1 MLHLDEIGFSMPVY
15 DYKALDDHA
24 KTIAGIVDADSRQ
37 GARQKLQGRGLFPV
51 MIRKSRDTQTKGPSR
66 RIAWRNPFTRIRP
79 AEVGMMTRQLATL
92 LGAGFPLVTALESVI
107 TQTDSARLK
116 TVLAQLRE
124 KIVEGQSMAD
134 ALQAYPHIFT
144 SVYTNMVRAG
154 ETSGTLE
161 LVMERLADIS
171 EKQEAMKSRIRAA
184 LTYPIL
190 MLLIGSAILFFLMT
204 HVVPNITGIFAE
216 MQHTLPA
223 PTRVLIGISDF
234 MQHYALLILLVLPL
248 LLIGARQLLKNE
260 KGGRLFDRALFTLP
274 VISGIMK
281 KLAAARFAHMLA
293 SLIENGIPMLAA
305 LKVVK
310 GISGNRLF
318 GETIDKATEDVS
330 KGQGL
335 ARSLRG
341 VNLIPPLAV
350 QMIEVGEQ
358 SGSLEKMLYKIADFY
373 ERQLENQLLGL
384 TSLMEPLMIVVMGLI
399 IGFIVL
405 SICLPIF
412 EMNQLVI

>member
-1 MLHLDEIGFSMPVY
+1 MPVY
-15 DYKALDDHA
+15 DYKALDGHA
-24 KTIAGIVDADSRQ
+24 KSVAGIIDADSRQ
-37 GARQKLQGRGLFPV
+37 GARQKLQGRGLFPTTIV
-51 MIRKSRDTQTKGPSR
+51 ESRETQAEKSPLRLKLG
-66 RIAWRNPFTRIRP
+66 NPFTRIRP
-79 AEVGMMTRQLATL
+79 GEVGMMTRQLATL
-92 LGAGFPLVTALESVI
+92 LGAGFPLVSALESVI
-107 TQTDSARLK
+107 TQTDSARLQ

-124 KIVEGQSMAD
+124 KIVEGQSMAE
-134 ALQAYPHIFT
+134 ALQAYPHIF
-144 SVYTNMVRAG
+144 SGVYTNMIRAG

-184 LTYPIL
+184 LTYPVL
-190 MLLIGSAILFFLMT
+190 MLIIGSAILFFLMT

-216 MQHTLPA
+216 MEQTLPT
-223 PTRVLIGISDF
+223 PTRILIQISD
-234 MQHYALLILLVLPL
+234 LLRDYVIVILLALPL
-248 LLIGARQLLKNE
+248 LVVAIRQLLRTE

-274 VISGIMK
+274 VISSIMK
-281 KLAAARFAHMLA
+281 KLAAARFAHMLG
-293 SLIENGIPMLAA
+293 SLIENGIPMLGA
-305 LKVVK
+305 LKVVR
-310 GISGNRLF
+310 GISANRLF
-318 GETIDKATEDVS
+318 AETIDKAAEDVS

-335 ARSLRG
+335 ARSLKG
-341 VNLIPPLAV
+341 IDLLPPLAV

-358 SGSLEKMLYKIADFY
+358 SGALEKMLYKIADFY

>member
-1 MLHLDEIGFSMPVY
+1 
-15 DYKALDDHA
+15 
-24 KTIAGIVDADSRQ
+24 
-37 GARQKLQGRGLFPV
+37 
-51 MIRKSRDTQTKGPSR
+51 
-66 RIAWRNPFTRIRP
+66 
-79 AEVGMMTRQLATL
+79 MMTRQLATL
-92 LGAGFPLVTALESVI
+92 LGAGFPLVSALESVI
-107 TQTDSARLK
+107 TQTDSARLQ

-124 KIVEGQSMAD
+124 KIVEGQSMAE
-134 ALQAYPHIFT
+134 ALQAYPHIF
-144 SVYTNMVRAG
+144 SGVYTNMIRAG

-184 LTYPIL
+184 LTYPVL
-190 MLLIGSAILFFLMT
+190 MLIIGSAILFFLMT

-216 MQHTLPA
+216 MEQTLPT
-223 PTRVLIGISDF
+223 PTRILIQISD
-234 MQHYALLILLVLPL
+234 LLRDYVIVILLALPL
-248 LLIGARQLLKNE
+248 LFLAIRQLLRTE

-274 VISGIMK
+274 VISSIMK
-281 KLAAARFAHMLA
+281 KLAAARFAHMLG
-293 SLIENGIPMLAA
+293 SLIENGIPMLGA
-305 LKVVK
+305 LKVVR
-310 GISGNRLF
+310 GISANRLF
-318 GETIDKATEDVS
+318 AETIDKAAEDVS

-335 ARSLRG
+335 ARSLKG
-341 VNLIPPLAV
+341 IDLMPPLAV

-358 SGSLEKMLYKIADFY
+358 SGALEKMLYKIADFY

>member
-1 MLHLDEIGFSMPVY
+1 MS
-15 DYKALDDHA
+15 ALA
-24 KTIAGIVDADSRQ
+24 
-37 GARQKLQGRGLFPV
+37 
-51 MIRKSRDTQTKGPSR
+51 
-66 RIAWRNPFTRIRP
+66 
-79 AEVGMMTRQLATL
+79 
-92 LGAGFPLVTALESVI
+92 SVI

-134 ALQAYPHIFT
+134 ALQAYPHIF
-144 SVYTNMVRAG
+144 SGVYTNMIRAG

-184 LTYPIL
+184 LTYPVL
-190 MLLIGSAILFFLMT
+190 MLILGSAILFFLMT
-204 HVVPNITGIFAE
+204 YVVPNITGIFAE
-216 MQHTLPA
+216 MEHTLPT
-223 PTRVLIGISDF
+223 PTRILIQISDLLRDYF
-234 MQHYALLILLVLPL
+234 IVIFIALL
-248 LLIGARQLLKNE
+248 LLIIAARQLFKTK
-260 KGGRLFDRALFTLP
+260 KGGRFFDRALFTIP
-274 VISGIMK
+274 VIRGIMR
-281 KLAAARFAHMLA
+281 KLVAARFAHMLG
-293 SLIENGIPMLAA
+293 SLTENGIPMLAA
-305 LKVVK
+305 LKVVR

-318 GETIDKATEDVS
+318 AETIDKAAEDVS

-335 ARSLRG
+335 AQSLRG
-341 VNLIPPLAV
+341 VELMPPLAV

-358 SGSLEKMLYKIADFY
+358 SGALEKMLYKIADFY

-384 TSLMEPLMIVVMGLI
+384 TALMEPLMIVVMGLI

>member
-1 MLHLDEIGFSMPVY
+1 MPVY
-15 DYKALDDHA
+15 DYRALDDHA
-24 KTIAGIVDADSRQ
+24 KSVAGIIDADSRQ

-51 MIRKSRDTQTKGPSR
+51 AIKESRESKAQGAAKR
-66 RIAWRNPFTRIRP
+66 FAWHNPFLRIRP

-124 KIVEGQSMAD
+124 RIVEGQSMAD
-134 ALQAYPHIFT
+134 ALQTYPQIFP

-154 ETSGTLE
+154 EASGTLE

-184 LTYPIL
+184 LTYPVL

-204 HVVPNITGIFAE
+204 YVVPNITGIFAE
-216 MQHTLPA
+216 MQRTLPA
-223 PTRVLIGISDF
+223 PTRVLIGISGF
-234 MQHYALLILLVLPL
+234 MQNYAFIILLVLPL
-248 LLIGARQLLKNE
+248 LFIGVHQLLKTE

-274 VISGIMK
+274 VISDIMK
-281 KLAAARFAHMLA
+281 KLVAARFAHMLA
-293 SLIENGIPMLAA
+293 SLIENGIPVLAA

-318 GETIDKATEDVS
+318 GETIDKTIEDVS

-335 ARSLRG
+335 AHSLKG
-341 VNLIPPLAV
+341 VKLMPPLAV

-358 SGSLEKMLYKIADFY
+358 SGALEKMLYKIADFY

>member
-1 MLHLDEIGFSMPVY
+1 MPVY
-15 DYKALDDHA
+15 DYKALDSHA
-24 KTIAGIVDADSRQ
+24 KTVAGIVDADSRQ
-37 GARQKLQGRGLFPV
+37 AARQKLQGRGLFPV
-51 MIRKSRDTQTKGPSR
+51 AIKASGDSQPSER
-66 RIAWRNPFTRIRP
+66 SQRIHWTNPFTRIRP

-92 LGAGFPLVTALESVI
+92 LGAGFPLVSALASVI

-134 ALQAYPHIFT
+134 ALQAYPHIF
-144 SVYTNMVRAG
+144 SGVYTNMIRAG

-184 LTYPIL
+184 LTYPVL
-190 MLLIGSAILFFLMT
+190 MLILGSAILFFLMT
-204 HVVPNITGIFAE
+204 YVVPNITGIFAE
-216 MQHTLPA
+216 MEHTLPT
-223 PTRVLIGISDF
+223 PTRILIQISDLLRDYF
-234 MQHYALLILLVLPL
+234 IVIFIALL
-248 LLIGARQLLKNE
+248 LLIIAARQLFKTK
-260 KGGRLFDRALFTLP
+260 KGGRFFDRALFTIP
-274 VISGIMK
+274 VIRGIMR
-281 KLAAARFAHMLA
+281 KLVAARFAHMLG
-293 SLIENGIPMLAA
+293 SLTENGIPMLAA
-305 LKVVK
+305 LKVVR

-318 GETIDKATEDVS
+318 AETIDKAAEDVS

-335 ARSLRG
+335 AQSLRG
-341 VNLIPPLAV
+341 VDLMPPLAV

-358 SGSLEKMLYKIADFY
+358 SGALEKMLYKIADFY

-384 TSLMEPLMIVVMGLI
+384 TALMEPLMIVVMGLI

>member
-1 MLHLDEIGFSMPVY
+1 MPVY
-15 DYKALDDHA
+15 DYKALDGHA
-24 KTIAGIVDADSRQ
+24 KSVAGIIDADSRQ
-37 GARQKLQGRGLFPV
+37 GARQKLQGRGLFPTTIV
-51 MIRKSRDTQTKGPSR
+51 ESRETQAEKGPLR
-66 RIAWRNPFTRIRP
+66 LKLGNPFTRIRP
-79 AEVGMMTRQLATL
+79 GEVGMMTRQLATL
-92 LGAGFPLVTALESVI
+92 LGAGFPLVSALESVI
-107 TQTDSARLK
+107 TQTDSARLQ

-124 KIVEGQSMAD
+124 KIVEGQSMAE
-134 ALQAYPHIFT
+134 ALQAYPHIF
-144 SVYTNMVRAG
+144 SGVYTNMIRAG

-184 LTYPIL
+184 LTYPVL
-190 MLLIGSAILFFLMT
+190 MLIIGSAILFFLMT

-216 MQHTLPA
+216 MEQTLPT
-223 PTRVLIGISDF
+223 PTRILIQISD
-234 MQHYALLILLVLPL
+234 LLRDYVIVILLALPL
-248 LLIGARQLLKNE
+248 LFLAIRQLLRTE

-274 VISGIMK
+274 VISSIMK
-281 KLAAARFAHMLA
+281 KLAAARFAHMLG
-293 SLIENGIPMLAA
+293 SLIENGIPMLGA
-305 LKVVK
+305 LKVVR
-310 GISGNRLF
+310 GISANRLF
-318 GETIDKATEDVS
+318 AETIDKAAEDVS

-335 ARSLRG
+335 ARSLKG
-341 VNLIPPLAV
+341 IDLLPPLAV

-358 SGSLEKMLYKIADFY
+358 SGALEKMLYKIADFY

>member
-1 MLHLDEIGFSMPVY
+1 MPVY
-15 DYKALDDHA
+15 DYKALDGQA
-24 KTIAGIVDADSRQ
+24 KSVAGIIDADSRQ
-37 GARQKLQGRGLFPV
+37 GARQKLQGRGLFPTTIV
-51 MIRKSRDTQTKGPSR
+51 ESRETRAVQSPLRLKLG
-66 RIAWRNPFTRIRP
+66 NPFTRIRP
-79 AEVGMMTRQLATL
+79 GEVGMMTRQLATL
-92 LGAGFPLVTALESVI
+92 LGAGFPLVSALESVI
-107 TQTDSARLK
+107 TQTDSARLQ

-124 KIVEGQSMAD
+124 KIVEGQSMAE
-134 ALQAYPHIFT
+134 ALQAYPHIF
-144 SVYTNMVRAG
+144 SGVYTNMIRAG

-184 LTYPIL
+184 LTYPVL
-190 MLLIGSAILFFLMT
+190 MLIIGSAILFFLMT

-216 MQHTLPA
+216 MEQTLPT
-223 PTRVLIGISDF
+223 PTRILIQISD
-234 MQHYALLILLVLPL
+234 LLRDYVIVILLALPL
-248 LLIGARQLLKNE
+248 LFLAIRQLLRTE

-274 VISGIMK
+274 VISSIMK
-281 KLAAARFAHMLA
+281 KLAAARFAHMLG
-293 SLIENGIPMLAA
+293 SLIENGIPMLGA
-305 LKVVK
+305 LKVVR
-310 GISGNRLF
+310 GISANRLF
-318 GETIDKATEDVS
+318 AETIDKAAEDVS

-335 ARSLRG
+335 ARSLKG
-341 VNLIPPLAV
+341 IDLLPPLAV

-358 SGSLEKMLYKIADFY
+358 SGALEKMLYKIADFY

>member
-1 MLHLDEIGFSMPVY
+1 MPVY
-15 DYKALDDHA
+15 DYKALDGHA
-24 KTIAGIVDADSRQ
+24 KTVGGIVDADSRQ

-51 MIRKSRDTQTKGPSR
+51 AIEESRESR
-66 RIAWRNPFTRIRP
+66 VQGSAQRLAWRNPFLRIRP
-79 AEVGMMTRQLATL
+79 VEVGMMTRQLATL
-92 LGAGFPLVTALESVI
+92 LGAGFPLVTALKSVI

-124 KIVEGQSMAD
+124 RIVEGQSMAD
-134 ALQAYPHIFT
+134 ALQTYPQIFP

-154 ETSGTLE
+154 EASGTLE

-184 LTYPIL
+184 LTYPVL
-190 MLLIGSAILFFLMT
+190 MLLLGSAILFFLMT

-216 MQHTLPA
+216 MQRTLPA
-223 PTRVLIGISDF
+223 PTRVLIGISAF
-234 MQHYALLILLVLPL
+234 MQDYALIILLALPL
-248 LLIGARQLLKNE
+248 LLIGARQLLKTE

-274 VISGIMK
+274 VISDVMK
-281 KLAAARFAHMLA
+281 KLVAARFAHMLA
-293 SLIENGIPMLAA
+293 SLIENGIPMLGA

-318 GETIDKATEDVS
+318 GETIDKTIADVS

-335 ARSLRG
+335 AHSLKG
-341 VNLIPPLAV
+341 VRLMPPLAV

-358 SGSLEKMLYKIADFY
+358 SGALEKMLYKIADFY

-412 EMNQLVI
+412 EMNQLII

>member
-1 MLHLDEIGFSMPVY
+1 MPVY
-15 DYKALDDHA
+15 DYKALDGHA
-24 KTIAGIVDADSRQ
+24 KSVAGIIDADSRQ
-37 GARQKLQGRGLFPV
+37 GARQKLQGRGLFPTTIV
-51 MIRKSRDTQTKGPSR
+51 ESRETQAEKGPLR
-66 RIAWRNPFTRIRP
+66 LKLGNPFTRIRP
-79 AEVGMMTRQLATL
+79 GEVGMMTRQLATL
-92 LGAGFPLVTALESVI
+92 LGAGFPLVSALESVI
-107 TQTDSARLK
+107 TQTDSARLQ

-124 KIVEGQSMAD
+124 KIVEGQSMAE
-134 ALQAYPHIFT
+134 ALQAYPNIF
-144 SVYTNMVRAG
+144 SGVYTNMIRAG

-184 LTYPIL
+184 LTYPVL
-190 MLLIGSAILFFLMT
+190 MLIIGSAILFFLMT

-216 MQHTLPA
+216 MEQTLPT
-223 PTRVLIGISDF
+223 PTRILIQISD
-234 MQHYALLILLVLPL
+234 LLRDYVIVILLALPL
-248 LLIGARQLLKNE
+248 LFLAIRQLLRTE

-274 VISGIMK
+274 VISSIMK
-281 KLAAARFAHMLA
+281 KLAAARFAHMLG
-293 SLIENGIPMLAA
+293 SLIENGIPMLGA
-305 LKVVK
+305 LKVVR
-310 GISGNRLF
+310 GISANRLF
-318 GETIDKATEDVS
+318 AETIDKAAEDVS

-335 ARSLRG
+335 ARSLKG
-341 VNLIPPLAV
+341 IDLLPPLAV

-358 SGSLEKMLYKIADFY
+358 SGALEKMLYKIADFY

>member
-1 MLHLDEIGFSMPVY
+1 MPVY
-15 DYKALDDHA
+15 DYKALDGQA
-24 KTIAGIVDADSRQ
+24 KAVSGIVDADTRQ
-37 GARQKLQGRGLFPV
+37 GARQKLQGQGLFPTT
-51 MIRKSRDTQTKGPSR
+51 IAESRETHTRQ
-66 RIAWRNPFTRIRP
+66 NPLRLKLTNPLTRIRP
-79 AEVGMMTRQLATL
+79 AEIGMMTRQLATL
-92 LGAGFPLVTALESVI
+92 MGAGFPLVSALESVI

-124 KIVEGQSMAD
+124 KIVEGQSLAE
-134 ALQAYPHIFT
+134 ALQAYPDIF
-144 SVYTNMVRAG
+144 SDVYTNMIRAG

-190 MLLIGSAILFFLMT
+190 MLLLGSAILFFLMT
-204 HVVPNITGIFAE
+204 YVVPNITGIFTE

-223 PTRVLIGISDF
+223 PTR
-234 MQHYALLILLVLPL
+234 LLIQTSEFLQRYFVVL
-248 LLIGARQLLKNE
+248 LLAVPILAIAVHQFLKTE
-260 KGGRLFDRALFTLP
+260 KGRRLFDRALFRFP
-274 VISGIMK
+274 VISAIMK
-281 KLAAARFAHMLA
+281 KLSAARFAQMLG
-293 SLIENGIPMLAA
+293 SLIENGIPMLSA
-305 LKVVK
+305 LQVVR
-310 GISGNRLF
+310 GITGNRLF
-318 GETIDKATEDVS
+318 SDTLDKAAEDVS

-335 ARSLRG
+335 ARSLKG
-341 VNLIPPLAV
+341 VELMPPLAV

-358 SGSLEKMLYKIADFY
+358 SGELEKMLYKIAEFY
-373 ERQLENQLLGL
+373 ERQLENQLLAL
-384 TSLMEPLMIVVMGLI
+384 TALMEPLMIVVMGLI

>member
-1 MLHLDEIGFSMPVY
+1 MPVY
-15 DYKALDDHA
+15 DYKALDGHA
-24 KTIAGIVDADSRQ
+24 KSVAGIIDADSRQ
-37 GARQKLQGRGLFPV
+37 GARQKLQGRGLFPTTIV
-51 MIRKSRDTQTKGPSR
+51 ESRETHAEQSPLRLKLG
-66 RIAWRNPFTRIRP
+66 NPLTRIRP
-79 AEVGMMTRQLATL
+79 GEVGMMTRQLATL
-92 LGAGFPLVTALESVI
+92 LGAGFPLVSALESVI
-107 TQTDSARLK
+107 TQTDSARLQ

-124 KIVEGQSMAD
+124 KIVEGQSMAE
-134 ALQAYPHIFT
+134 ALQAYPHIF
-144 SVYTNMVRAG
+144 SGVYTNMIRAG

-184 LTYPIL
+184 LTYPVL
-190 MLLIGSAILFFLMT
+190 MLIIGSAILFFLMT

-216 MQHTLPA
+216 MEQTLPT
-223 PTRVLIGISDF
+223 PTRILIQISD
-234 MQHYALLILLVLPL
+234 LLRDYVIVILLALPL
-248 LLIGARQLLKNE
+248 LFLAIRQLLRTE
-260 KGGRLFDRALFTLP
+260 KGGRLFDRALFTFP
-274 VISGIMK
+274 VISSIMK
-281 KLAAARFAHMLA
+281 KLAAARFAHMLG
-293 SLIENGIPMLAA
+293 SLIENGIPMLGA
-305 LKVVK
+305 LKVVR
-310 GISGNRLF
+310 GISANRLF
-318 GETIDKATEDVS
+318 AETIDKAAEDVS

-335 ARSLRG
+335 ARSLKG
-341 VNLIPPLAV
+341 IDLMPPLAV

-358 SGSLEKMLYKIADFY
+358 SGALEKMLYKIADFY

>member
-1 MLHLDEIGFSMPVY
+1 MPVY
-15 DYKALDDHA
+15 DYKALDGHA
-24 KTIAGIVDADSRQ
+24 KTVDGIVDADSRQ

-51 MIRKSRDTQTKGPSR
+51 AIKESRDNQARGSGR
-66 RIAWRNPFTRIRP
+66 RFAWSKPFLRIRP

-116 TVLAQLRE
+116 PVLAQLRE
-124 KIVEGQSMAD
+124 RIVEGQSMAD
-134 ALQAYPHIFT
+134 ALQAYPQIFPG
-144 SVYTNMVRAG
+144 VYTNMIRAG
-154 ETSGTLE
+154 EASGTLE

-184 LTYPIL
+184 LTYPVL
-190 MLLIGSAILFFLMT
+190 MLLLGSAILFFLMT

-216 MQHTLPA
+216 MQRTLPA
-223 PTRVLIGISDF
+223 PTRILITISGF
-234 MQHYALLILLVLPL
+234 MQAYALLILLALPL
-248 LLIGARQLLKNE
+248 LFIGVRQLLKGE
-260 KGGRLFDRALFTLP
+260 KGGRFFDRALFTFP
-274 VISGIMK
+274 VISDIMK
-281 KLAAARFAHMLA
+281 KLVAARFAHMLA
-293 SLIENGIPMLAA
+293 SLIENGIPMLGA

-318 GETIDKATEDVS
+318 GEMVDRTIEDVS

-335 ARSLRG
+335 AHSLRG
-341 VNLIPPLAV
+341 VKLMPPLAV

-358 SGSLEKMLYKIADFY
+358 SGALEKMLYKIADFY
-373 ERQLENQLLGL
+373 ERRLENQLLAL